1 VSGSQ
6 YVNFGWALT
15 PLPKMI
21 PTDGSTITVFVDG
34 APVGTVAYDN
44 PRPDIGALFPALLNS
59 GGPVGFRFLNT
70 TALANGVHTIAWVV
84 SDNAGAAAGIGSRY
98 FTVSNASPITAAPLD
113 ARVSLGTERAGLPPV
128 QFRLGSKPNTGRME
142 LKPMDDGRRFVVLD
156 QLDRLELSFN
166 DACGAVTAKQIANGE
181 SLPLPVGSTL
191 DGSNRFFWQPG
202 PAFLGTFRFEFSVPS
217 CNGGRRIVPVDVTV
231 TLAR

>member
-1 VSGSQ
+1 
-6 YVNFGWALT
+6 LT

-34 APVGTVAYDN
+34 APIGSVAYDN
-44 PRPDIGALFPALLNS
+44 PRSDIAALFPGLLNS
-59 GGPVGFRFLNT
+59 GGPVGSRILNT
-70 TALANGVHTIAWVV
+70 TALPNGVHTIAWVV
-84 SDNAGAAAGIGSRY
+84 SDSAGAAAGIGSRY
-98 FTVSNASPITAAPLD
+98 FTVNNASPLTAAPLD

-128 QFRLGSKPNTGRME
+128 QFRLGYKPNAGRME
-142 LKPMDDGRRFVVLD
+142 LRPMDDGRRFVVLD

-166 DACGAVTAKQIANGE
+166 NVCGVVTGKQIADGE

-191 DGSNRFFWQPG
+191 DASNRFFWQPG
-202 PAFLGTFRFEFSVPS
+202 PVFLGTFRFEFSVPS
-217 CNGGRRIVPVDVTV
+217 CSGGRRIVPVEVAV